1 MGIFEKSIPKYV
13 VHPLQQNVQV
23 VPQEY
28 VVDDI
33 FDPILNARVRDALRQ
48 KYGGGLYGLAGG
60 YSELLQNAWGGDKGI
75 LGKGMGVLSTFGRS
89 MEKADDIVLGFLTE
103 GVEGITGQG
112 FDDPLKQIFSEDVDY
127 SGKRLLASTAN
138 TFRNVVG
145 TSITEDGLGTEWNIP
160 ALGIDLATDVGILG
174 GGIARKFAPAAK
186 GLTSKEL
193 FQRLGK
199 SDLKTTVGEI
209 GQLMS
214 NYDDLMAKVAI
225 DITAPGL
232 RPGFKLLKNKLG
244 NWFATHSS
252 DEYAE
257 FVKLMDIVEDESA
270 DPTVRKQARKKLANN
285 KVYSQMSALFNEA
298 DSKLANTPE
307 TADDI
312 RATDA
317 IPDTDVDR
325 AVSDL
330 QRDIDAEVFAK
341 REYSKKMDSF
351 KERISKSRLNY
362 NRRLYKKFAEA
373 IKIAESYG
381 YRTDYNKLLELR
393 DPVKEQLTVSQAIP
407 ALEKLLDDTSR
418 DGLNKEY
425 SEPIRQL
432 VEDAKAGKRSGLME
446 ALYTGAWSD
455 NDATNKQI
463 MRTLEQYVP
472 FVKQYSTPYRVSP
485 SLRSAVKA
493 SGAPGVSYAYAA
505 LKRIVTQ
512 DVKSGKR
519 LFNTPEEL
527 DTFLQSPRAAKALE
541 DFIPPRKLSPR
552 DTVGLTAEQI
562 SEKELKYALG
572 NRKRFANLLKKVY
585 FPEEGVSL
593 YEYTR
598 SLIALE
604 DFVARNATPIVSDPN
619 YKFLDTLTKN
629 ELAEYAKN
637 PEKALSLKHFLES
650 KGLLTYREGAS
661 GYTDPAVQYLLTG
674 ELPKAIKYPGKNDK
688 LRKGVLARAS
698 RLRSAYRSELQK
710 LSGAISAKKK
720 RSNSFFNK
728 LYDTVDDIS
737 MTYLQPLRDETPH
750 HLKGVDS
757 LTVLDKKI
765 GSDSNLT
772 FADTLKDEAPAVG
785 NAVAAHRTKN
795 RWDDENALAISRTI
809 RDWIRTTIPADADIK
824 KFTAITRPLADYVD
838 IGYKAGADVPIRPKV
853 AKDVSTFYNE
863 VVPVVERIL
872 SNSRYGNYYIGQV
885 FTTDDRYLKGIAKKD
900 PAAAEDI
907 KKLRNL
913 LGAPLAE
920 SAHSKSEVFKE
931 LYNKVIKVHK
941 TSDLVF
947 KSKHSGN
954 AVNELT
960 KFFSAPKTPAELF
973 EFMTPKFNKAH
984 YEGSTASQNVRN
996 LNELADRF
1004 YENVYKTL
1012 DDLGTTEDEITTIIQ
1027 KTRTDGIATLTPEQ
1041 LRLYRTYTQE
1051 ISKTLSQTPYRVY
1064 ARTAAHWGPETSW
1077 SGISSVV
1084 SSKYPFKPDA
1094 HGGRTMSS
1102 TQARTE
1108 ELITREL
1115 AQSLDSTRKIPY
1127 EYSDDDLNF
1136 VSTYIVPHLPNNVK
1150 GYWKPSKQQGLFYFD
1165 LPKNDEAYTFQLGM
1179 DVDLRP
1185 ERFQIYRFLKDFKGD
1200 IRKLK
1205 DMRTL
1210 DYSALYT
1217 KSGFKNLSE
1226 SAARLDLRMNLIPD
1240 KPAALTDVYSDAFSR
1255 YTPTTRKTV
1264 STSTDA
1270 VKQAIIEEAP
1280 EAVAKEAYEPTS
1292 VAQTAVDKV
1301 TDELTGDVDKFLN
1314 DGGSPEAAETVFG
1327 KRKWSLYKQIQEAS
1341 ALKTKNALRKD
1352 RATLRTKI
1360 TTALGKAFEAV
1371 TGKAKSGDFK
1381 RYYQLRAKMLGDTV
1395 SGADFWTTFRR
1406 SGILASA
1413 YAKGSDMIE
1422 PTYEAL
1428 TKNAKIINDLAGGK
1442 ELVEVVKYTLDNDNV
1457 AVVMRW
1463 KGDKATLKYV
1473 KNLQKKLDSAKFN
1486 DVVFTKATALTT
1498 EEQAFMN
1505 SEVMRELSGLMDQ
1518 LQTVAAD
1525 QARYLGFKFDNATPY
1540 TKHAMRHDPFSA
1552 AWINRN
1558 FYAKGMDSQGYDDIS
1573 SLISDLDGYRQM
1585 DRGTFGTALQERRF
1599 RGDYWLLDD
1608 KMHPMF
1614 EYTPDKVFTSTLAD
1628 GIFANLQYQT
1638 FTDLFVNDNFKI
1650 KDWFTSVDD
1659 LKKVLY
1665 AKLPNGKVSG
1675 NLQNLEL
1682 VSFKTDANGKI
1693 TGLIKH
1699 DKMSDTGLQKALAD
1713 ENTILVPANV
1723 ISHMDNILRK
1733 DVRMSNKFWTFINKH
1748 FTIPFKFGLLSNP
1761 GFLLGN
1767 VSDSILKITT
1777 TMHQKYGTTM
1787 AEEAANAADSI
1798 ASVINLKN
1806 IYYEAFK
1813 DWKLAIAEH
1822 NIKVADEAKIPD
1834 IVAMSP
1840 KYKDMFLKYLDGTL
1854 EIPKSDPVSGKPV
1867 MEPVY
1872 NNLSKEQIDGARVWM
1887 MLQGM
1892 QMNTSKLREYADI
1905 AELNRTSEFDVPTN
1919 VVDRVIKGKG
1929 NFRWTKP
1936 KTWGLFMNNP
1946 VMKAFTDASGS
1957 WEELIR
1963 TASILDDLK
1972 HKRYTLEQMSEYSK
1986 YVSPDL
1992 DESRRLFD
2000 VHLEEAKSTMYSAQ
2014 FDYERVNDFI
2024 NKVGKSI
2031 PFPIF
2036 FLKNFQYWMEL
2047 FMENPQY
2054 VDTAIDIQEGLW
2066 SGYNE
2071 DNDKFM
2077 TEAKGRGAIPVG
2089 GKALPKWFKG
2099 VYKPSPL
2106 QSMFGAFNLLNSP
2119 VDNLTYRVNPLM
2131 SGAKTAAV
2139 SLLPPDSE
2147 LTTLLSDPES
2157 VKYRPYSTDMYE
2169 RNVKQGDKN
2178 FSPVKYTLHRMNP
2191 YDRAIN
2197 AQLRLPAKV
2206 SEGDAQLA
2214 DVFPSVF
2221 QPMF

>member
-127 SGKRLLASTAN
+127 SGKRFLASTAN

-145 TSITEDGLGTEWNIP
+145 TSITEDDLGTEWNLP

-214 NYDDLMAKVAI
+214 NYDDLMSKVAI

-232 RPGFKLLKNKLG
+232 RPAFKFLGNKLAQ
-244 NWFATHSS
+244 FIQTH
-252 DEYAE
+252 APKE
-257 FVKLMDIVEDESA
+257 FVDVELLMK
-270 DPTVRKQARKKLANN
+270 DPNVRKAAAEYYANDPATQMVSNVTKQMDEIPVPEPEVTNVYKSPYQIAQELGDNNSLEFFNYVQDIIKSGQHLKLDEH
-285 KVYSQMSALFNEA
+285 L
-298 DSKLANTPE
+298 
-307 TADDI
+307 DDFVKE
-312 RATDA
+312 RDA
-317 IPDTDVDR
+317 VI
-325 AVSDL
+325 
-330 QRDIDAEVFAK
+330 
-341 REYSKKMDSF
+341 SKK
-351 KERISKSRLNY
+351 Y
-362 NRRLYKKFAEA
+362 
-373 IKIAESYG
+373 
-381 YRTDYNKLLELR
+381 
-393 DPVKEQLTVSQAIP
+393 
-407 ALEKLLDDTSR
+407 DD
-418 DGLNKEY
+418 
-425 SEPIRQL
+425 
-432 VEDAKAGKRSGLME
+432 
-446 ALYTGAWSD
+446 
-455 NDATNKQI
+455 
-463 MRTLEQYVP
+463 
-472 FVKQYSTPYRVSP
+472 
-485 SLRSAVKA
+485 
-493 SGAPGVSYAYAA
+493 
-505 LKRIVTQ
+505 
-512 DVKSGKR
+512 
-519 LFNTPEEL
+519 
-527 DTFLQSPRAAKALE
+527 
-541 DFIPPRKLSPR
+541 
-552 DTVGLTAEQI
+552 
-562 SEKELKYALG
+562 
-572 NRKRFANLLKKVY
+572 
-585 FPEEGVSL
+585 
-593 YEYTR
+593 YTR
-598 SLIALE
+598 SLNDAFGKSIDKARAKGYPTDIGIDSSSNLWERAYDDDFDALLSLRASGMSLDDVRENLYAPEYE
-604 DFVARNATPIVSDPN
+604 DLIGLYTFFKQQNDLPGYYKILGKDATSRSFAGILSYIDSVERAQNSLDEMRKIV
-619 YKFLDTLTKN
+619 LDTLGGNWSKATVKMPELTSKESEFVKRVVDAANESDAFKKEIDEFRREGLSPSEIFWTVSPDIMSKLNYEDAMKLVSDEPEVAESVLKKMRQQSTSVWLGDDTAQALNPTYADDVLEKLGSPESFIEALRSREWSTNAAVTNAIEAALGDVKHNQSVWYKSANPKYTVSPSRLTKL
-629 ELAEYAKN
+629 EAFGIEGTDTAKTILERARYFLGDPDKPRFKDAESLNKYLKTPEMTQAFKEFFPKVVDKKYIGSDKYTLDDIRQAIVDVFYPTKKGVSEYTAYLERLSKYFDDSKPFAFDKYSATQAKG
-637 PEKALSLKHFLES
+637 LFLEDLYRAVDRIDQVYLQRLHDKPIRS
-650 KGLLTYREGAS
+650 KGTVNANFKVYSRRES
-661 GYTDPAVQYLLTG
+661 AVDDVT
-674 ELPKAIKYPGKNDK
+674 
-688 LRKGVLARAS
+688 
-698 RLRSAYRSELQK
+698 
-710 LSGAISAKKK
+710 GAISSTKPQELRVADAIINPRNDESLSTLSYIK
-720 RSNSFFNK
+720 SFLSQLEPNVKNDEELYEIVEDLLPFIQIKPVSSLSRYTRHTPQYVSQISGIPETK
-728 LYDTVDDIS
+728 L
-737 MTYLQPLRDETPH
+737 PH
-750 HLKGVDS
+750 HLVQE
-757 LTVLDKKI
+757 VVF
-765 GSDSNLT
+765 GSTGRLAPSEE
-772 FADTLKDEAPAVG
+772 TLKAVSNFKTNVYPKVKAYVDKYGDYTGMYVKGAEKEYYEVRRLLGIYVEPKWLEKYGLSLAPEPNGYANRVMFEALVDKSTGDIINKELSKFERNLILEDAAIGARLSKKLPTPETKFSDRFSQIIDAYRKEPVTSK
-785 NAVAAHRTKN
+785 NASEFTDSVKNTIASETPEKVAAQAYDVPSISDAAVA
-795 RWDDENALAISRTI
+795 E
-809 RDWIRTTIPADADIK
+809 
-824 KFTAITRPLADYVD
+824 
-838 IGYKAGADVPIRPKV
+838 
-853 AKDVSTFYNE
+853 
-863 VVPVVERIL
+863 
-872 SNSRYGNYYIGQV
+872 
-885 FTTDDRYLKGIAKKD
+885 
-900 PAAAEDI
+900 
-907 KKLRNL
+907 
-913 LGAPLAE
+913 
-920 SAHSKSEVFKE
+920 
-931 LYNKVIKVHK
+931 VIK
-941 TSDLVF
+941 
-947 KSKHSGN
+947 N
-954 AVNELT
+954 
-960 KFFSAPKTPAELF
+960 
-973 EFMTPKFNKAH
+973 
-984 YEGSTASQNVRN
+984 
-996 LNELADRF
+996 
-1004 YENVYKTL
+1004 
-1012 DDLGTTEDEITTIIQ
+1012 
-1027 KTRTDGIATLTPEQ
+1027 
-1041 LRLYRTYTQE
+1041 
-1051 ISKTLSQTPYRVY
+1051 
-1064 ARTAAHWGPETSW
+1064 
-1077 SGISSVV
+1077 
-1084 SSKYPFKPDA
+1084 
-1094 HGGRTMSS
+1094 
-1102 TQARTE
+1102 
-1108 ELITREL
+1108 
-1115 AQSLDSTRKIPY
+1115 
-1127 EYSDDDLNF
+1127 
-1136 VSTYIVPHLPNNVK
+1136 
-1150 GYWKPSKQQGLFYFD
+1150 
-1165 LPKNDEAYTFQLGM
+1165 
-1179 DVDLRP
+1179 
-1185 ERFQIYRFLKDFKGD
+1185 
-1200 IRKLK
+1200 
-1205 DMRTL
+1205 
-1210 DYSALYT
+1210 
-1217 KSGFKNLSE
+1217 
-1226 SAARLDLRMNLIPD
+1226 
-1240 KPAALTDVYSDAFSR
+1240 
-1255 YTPTTRKTV
+1255 TV
-1264 STSTDA
+1264 
-1270 VKQAIIEEAP
+1270 E
-1280 EAVAKEAYEPTS
+1280 
-1292 VAQTAVDKV
+1292 
-1301 TDELTGDVDKFLN
+1301 DVDKFIN
-1314 DGGSPEAAETVFG
+1314 GGGTPEAAETIFG
-1327 KRKWSLYKQIQEAS
+1327 ERKWSLYKQIQEAS

-1371 TGKAKSGDFK
+1371 TGKAKAGDFK

-1422 PTYEAL
+1422 PTYESL
-1428 TKNAKIINDLAGGK
+1428 TKNAKIINDLAGGR

-1463 KGDKATLKYV
+1463 KGDKSTLKYV

-1525 QARYLGFKFDNATPY
+1525 QAQYLGFKFDNVTPY

-1552 AWINRN
+1552 TWINRN
-1558 FYAKGMDSQGYDDIS
+1558 FYAKGMSSQGYDDIS

-1585 DRGTFGTALQERRF
+1585 DRGTFGTILQERRF

-1608 KMHPMF
+1608 KLHPMF

-1638 FTDLFVNDNFKI
+1638 FTDLFINDNFKI

-1682 VSFKTDANGKI
+1682 VSFKTDANGKVA
-1693 TGLIKH
+1693 GLIKH
-1699 DKMSDTGLQKALAD
+1699 DKMSDAGLQKALAD

-1723 ISHMDNILRK
+1723 VSHMDNILRK

-1767 VSDSILKITT
+1767 VSDSILKLTT

-1806 IYYEAFK
+1806 IYYDAFN
-1813 DWKLAIAEH
+1813 DWMRAITEH
-1822 NIKVADEAKIPD
+1822 DIKIAGEAKIPE

-1854 EIPKSDPVSGKPV
+1854 EVPKSDPISGKPV

-1892 QMNTSKLREYADI
+1892 QMNTSKLREYAEV
-1905 AELNRTSEFDVPTN
+1905 AELNKTSDFDVPTN
-1919 VVDRVIKGKG
+1919 IVDRILKGKG
-1929 NFRWTKP
+1929 KFRWTKP

-1946 VMKAFTDASGS
+1946 VMKAFTNASGS

-1992 DESRRLFD
+1992 GESRRLFD

-2024 NKVGKSI
+2024 NKVGKNI

-2131 SGAKTAAV
+2131 SGAKTAAA
-2139 SLLPPDSE
+2139 SLLPPDNE